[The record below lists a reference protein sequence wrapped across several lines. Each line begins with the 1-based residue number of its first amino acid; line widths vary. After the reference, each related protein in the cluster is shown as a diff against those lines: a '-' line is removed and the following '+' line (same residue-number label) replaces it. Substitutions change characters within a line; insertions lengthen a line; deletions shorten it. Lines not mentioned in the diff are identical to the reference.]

1 MLPKIRNSMNLDLYV
16 RFFVQTAEFLKKI
29 INVQYQIRACR
40 MEKILEINK
49 RACMA
54 IRQLR
59 VLIHLSFKLFNK
71 TFCQNVFDEKQVCI
85 YTFFYWKLQSKNKA
99 VLDKKVSLTELST
112 YICQEGKFDWH
123 RMRKKNDFLVRQNS

>member
-54 IRQLR
+54 IR
-59 VLIHLSFKLFNK
+59 
-71 TFCQNVFDEKQVCI
+71 
-85 YTFFYWKLQSKNKA
+85 
-99 VLDKKVSLTELST
+99 
-112 YICQEGKFDWH
+112 
-123 RMRKKNDFLVRQNS
+123 

>member
-16 RFFVQTAEFLKKI
+16 CFFVQTAEFLKKI

-59 VLIHLSFKLFNK
+59 VCVISVPWTCAHLRNNK
-71 TFCQNVFDEKQVCI
+71 E
-85 YTFFYWKLQSKNKA
+85 
-99 VLDKKVSLTELST
+99 
-112 YICQEGKFDWH
+112 
-123 RMRKKNDFLVRQNS
+123 